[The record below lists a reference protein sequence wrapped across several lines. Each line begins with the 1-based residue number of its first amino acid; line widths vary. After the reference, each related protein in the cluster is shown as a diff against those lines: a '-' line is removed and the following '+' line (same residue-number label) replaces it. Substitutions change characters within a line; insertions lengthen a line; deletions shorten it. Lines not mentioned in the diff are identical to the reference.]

1 MAGNGGSSDRDLT
14 SQELGADSR
23 LCPWSCENSERA
35 STEGNRVLLALR
47 VPSRL
52 ATGRANIARERKIV
66 LRVPNAPAFSH
77 GQDPKR
83 PWPIGPSCD
92 AANPCGVCREL
103 IVSRHLLGC
112 KEGSNDDEAA
122 GVHRARCRRGG
133 GSVVACRQRSSW
145 WCQRLDSLIPR
156 RPTHSRAPWPAS
168 ATA

>member
-77 GQDPKR
+77 GQDPERTVKTSTFQR
-83 PWPIGPSCD
+83 DSTDDTHPSET
-92 AANPCGVCREL
+92 GLKV
-103 IVSRHLLGC
+103 
-112 KEGSNDDEAA
+112 
-122 GVHRARCRRGG
+122 RR
-133 GSVVACRQRSSW
+133 Q
-145 WCQRLDSLIPR
+145 
-156 RPTHSRAPWPAS
+156 
-168 ATA
+168 

>member
-77 GQDPKR
+77 GQDPEQTSTPR
-83 PWPIGPSCD
+83 YMC
-92 AANPCGVCREL
+92 NPTSQL
-103 IVSRHLLGC
+103 HVSTC
-112 KEGSNDDEAA
+112 
-122 GVHRARCRRGG
+122 
-133 GSVVACRQRSSW
+133 
-145 WCQRLDSLIPR
+145 
-156 RPTHSRAPWPAS
+156 PTPPDAS
-168 ATA
+168 ALVGRSEEHT